1 MRAAQLAPDDFEAAF
16 NAATTLRE
24 IQQMELAEH
33 FYRLTVRLRP
43 NVSRIFLFLF
53 YKVTLIITREENA
66 HVSRLASERMSP
78 MLTNDVDCT
87 R

>member
-43 NVSRIFLFLF
+43 NVSRIFLFFFFTKL
-53 YKVTLIITREENA
+53 L
-66 HVSRLASERMSP
+66 
-78 MLTNDVDCT
+78 
-87 R
+87 

>member
-43 NVSRIFLFLF
+43 NVSRIFLFFFTKL
-53 YKVTLIITREENA
+53 L
-66 HVSRLASERMSP
+66 
-78 MLTNDVDCT
+78 
-87 R
+87 